1 MVTVRSF
8 EAGDLDRC
16 VKIVRTTMDAQDGR
30 ACRRELS
37 GILEGWKGG
46 SCWVAEEDGTVI
58 GLVGIMRDDE
68 VDDVVWLG
76 YFAVDP
82 AHHRRGL
89 GKQLFEV
96 AVAAARDGNNRRLY
110 VDTSSTAPFTAARA
124 FYKAMGL
131 SLDATLPDFYGKGED
146 QLFFRMSLR
155 D

>member
-8 EAGDLDRC
+8 KADDLDQC
-16 VKIVRTTMDAQDGR
+16 VNIVRTTMDAQDGR

-37 GILEGWKGG
+37 GVLEGWKEGR
-46 SCWVAEEDGTVI
+46 CWVAEDDGKVV

-68 VDDVVWLG
+68 VDDIAWLG

-96 AVAAARDGNNRRLY
+96 AVAAAREGNYRRLY

-131 SLDATLPDFYGKGED
+131 SLDAMLPGFYGKGED
-146 QLFFRMSLR
+146 QLFFRLSLR

>member
-37 GILEGWKGG
+37 GLLEGWKEGRF
-46 SCWVAEEDGTVI
+46 WVAEEDGTVV
-58 GLVGIMRDDE
+58 GLVGIMRDEE

-82 AHHRRGL
+82 AYHRRGL
-89 GKQLFEV
+89 GKQLFDV
-96 AVAAARDGNNRRLY
+96 AVAAARDANYRRLY
-110 VDTSSTAPFTAARA
+110 VDTSSTPPFTAARA

-131 SLDATLPDFYGKGED
+131 SHDATLPGFYGKGED
-146 QLFFRMSLR
+146 QLFFRLSLH